1 MRAALILLAV
11 ATVLLVVDVA
21 LTQLPAS
28 SRAPTVQS
36 GAITPRQLA
45 VGTAVDEKAPDV
57 TLRDDR
63 GRPTPLASFR
73 GRYLVL
79 APSMTL
85 CHEVCPMTTAALGQ
99 LQAAVRREGLARD
112 VAVAEVSVDPW
123 RDTPARLRAYRRL
136 TGTGID
142 LLTGIPDQL
151 RRLWRFLGVYYKRVP
166 QGHPPDV
173 DWLTGRPERFDVQ
186 HSDGLFIVD
195 PAGRWR
201 MGTVRM
207 PSVGGRIAAPLRR
220 LLNDAGRSN
229 LRRPRAPWTPEQAL
243 ADLVALKQR
252 DDAASG
258 ARPPAPTP
266 GPAPSGARAALTGSP
281 RPLATLHA
289 QSGVLLGGGANALA
303 ARLRSL
309 RGQPVVLNEW
319 ASWCF
324 PCRDEFPLFAQAS
337 ARYGKRVA
345 FLGVDVSDAAGD
357 ARAFLRSHPV
367 SYPSYADSGAASA
380 SAFGT
385 AAGLPTTVYL
395 GPDGRRLHTHTGQY
409 AAPQALDADIERYA
423 LGT

>member
-1 MRAALILLAV
+1 MRAAMILLAV
-11 ATVLLVVDVA
+11 ATVLLVIDVVV
-21 LTQLPAS
+21 TQLPAS
-28 SRAPTVQS
+28 PRAPAVQS
-36 GAITPRQLA
+36 GAIAPSQLA

-57 TLRDDR
+57 TLRDDG

-79 APSMTL
+79 APAMTL

-142 LLTGIPDQL
+142 LLTGAPDQL

-186 HSDGLFIVD
+186 HADGLFIVD
-195 PAGRWR
+195 PAGHWR
-201 MGTVRM
+201 MGTVGM
-207 PSVGGRIAAPLRR
+207 PSVGGRIAPPLRR
-220 LLNDAGRSN
+220 LLNDQGRSN

-252 DDAASG
+252 DDAAAG

-266 GPAPSGARAALTGSP
+266 APAPSG
-281 RPLATLHA
+281 A
-289 QSGVLLGGGANALA
+289 QSGVLLGGGASALS

-309 RGQPVVLNEW
+309 RGRPVVLNEW

-385 AAGLPTTVYL
+385 TAGLPTTVYL
-395 GPDGRRLHTHTGQY
+395 GADGRRLHTHTGQY

>member
-1 MRAALILLAV
+1 MILLAV
-11 ATVLLVVDVA
+11 ATVLLVIDVVV
-21 LTQLPAS
+21 TQLPAS
-28 SRAPTVQS
+28 PRAPAVQS
-36 GAITPRQLA
+36 GAIAPSQLA

-57 TLRDDR
+57 TLRDDG

-79 APSMTL
+79 APAMTL

-142 LLTGIPDQL
+142 LLTGAPDQL

-195 PAGRWR
+195 PAGHWR
-201 MGTVRM
+201 MGTVGM
-207 PSVGGRIAAPLRR
+207 PSVGGRIAPPLRR
-220 LLNDAGRSN
+220 LLNDQGRSN

-243 ADLVALKQR
+243 ADLRPQAARRRRRRGAAPSAHASARAQRCPIRRPPRRRGERPVGTAAVVAGTAGRPQRMGVVVLPLPRRVPALRAGVGALRQARRVPGRRRQRRRRRRARLPAQPSRELPELRRFGGRERVGVR
-252 DDAASG
+252 DDGGPADHG
-258 ARPPAPTP
+258 LPRGRRPPA
-266 GPAPSGARAALTGSP
+266 
-281 RPLATLHA
+281 
-289 QSGVLLGGGANALA
+289 
-303 ARLRSL
+303 
-309 RGQPVVLNEW
+309 
-319 ASWCF
+319 
-324 PCRDEFPLFAQAS
+324 
-337 ARYGKRVA
+337 
-345 FLGVDVSDAAGD
+345 
-357 ARAFLRSHPV
+357 SHPH
-367 SYPSYADSGAASA
+367 
-380 SAFGT
+380 
-385 AAGLPTTVYL
+385 
-395 GPDGRRLHTHTGQY
+395 GPVP
-409 AAPQALDADIERYA
+409 APQALDADIERNA